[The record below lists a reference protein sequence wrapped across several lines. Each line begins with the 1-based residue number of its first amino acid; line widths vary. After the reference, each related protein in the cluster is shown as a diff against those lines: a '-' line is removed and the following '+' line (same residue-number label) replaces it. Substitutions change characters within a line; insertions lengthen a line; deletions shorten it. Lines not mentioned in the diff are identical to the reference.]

1 MQQIIDFFIR
11 NKNFLLFL
19 LLFSFGISLSQKAH
33 SGLYTRNIA
42 SSNRISGS
50 IFAQITDIKSYFSL
64 KQRNE
69 TLALENARLLAAKH
83 KIKHSDSKDTLSRAG
98 LMPLLDSSNLSVI
111 QAHVINNN
119 YHKRKNTITIDKGAL
134 DGVEMDM
141 GVVSSDGVLGV
152 ITHVS
157 DHYCVAQSV
166 LNTNSRIIVKS
177 KKSNHFGT
185 LIWPGDKADELL
197 LTEIPKIAPIA
208 PGDSLVTDG
217 KSTIFP
223 RGWPVGQVID
233 IEDAAAQDYMDIR
246 VRPHADMTDLY
257 HVYLLQR
264 PEAQE
269 IRELENT
276 MTDEL

>member
-83 KIKHSDSKDTLSRAG
+83 KIKHSDSKDTLSKAG

-119 YHKRKNTITIDKGAL
+119 YHKRKNTLTIDKGTL

-141 GVVSSDGVLGV
+141 GVVSSNSLH
-152 ITHVS
+152 TKL
-157 DHYCVAQSV
+157 
-166 LNTNSRIIVKS
+166 LNSC
-177 KKSNHFGT
+177 
-185 LIWPGDKADELL
+185 
-197 LTEIPKIAPIA
+197 
-208 PGDSLVTDG
+208 
-217 KSTIFP
+217 
-223 RGWPVGQVID
+223 QV
-233 IEDAAAQDYMDIR
+233 
-246 VRPHADMTDLY
+246 
-257 HVYLLQR
+257 
-264 PEAQE
+264 
-269 IRELENT
+269 
-276 MTDEL
+276 

>member
-19 LLFSFGISLSQKAH
+19 LLFSFGISLSLKAH

-42 SSNRISGS
+42 SSNSISGG

-69 TLALENARLLAAKH
+69 TLASENARLLAAKH

-119 YHKRKNTITIDKGAL
+119 YHKRKNTLTIDKGAL
-134 DGVEMDM
+134 DGVEIDM

-233 IEDAAAQDYMDIR
+233 IEDAAAQDYLDIR
-246 VRPHADMTDLY
+246 VRPHTDMTDLY

-276 MTDEL
+276 MTNEL

>member
-19 LLFSFGISLSQKAH
+19 LLFSFGISLSKKAH

-42 SSNRISGS
+42 SSNRISGG

-119 YHKRKNTITIDKGAL
+119 YHKRKNTLTIDKGAL

-233 IEDAAAQDYMDIR
+233 IEDAAAQDYLDIR
-246 VRPHADMTDLY
+246 VRPHTDMTDLY